1 MIKFFTQWKSE
12 KRKAKSE
19 KKKVERRE
27 YVPATRRWA
36 QGSVNSDSGSGSN
49 INGNG
54 NNDQAVQ
61 RRTAVTTAPSARRAG
76 HVACQCS
83 QRSRSRSGG
92 GGRCYGDGNACDV
105 SLASDGEFRHH
116 AERLRGHLARR

>member
-1 MIKFFTQWKSE
+1 ME

-19 KKKVERRE
+19 KREKKGGEWGE

-36 QGSVNSDSGSGSN
+36 QGSVNSSSN
-49 INGNG
+49 INGNGNG

-61 RRTAVTTAPSARRAG
+61 RRTAVATAPSARRAG

-83 QRSRSRSGG
+83 QRSRCRSGG

-105 SLASDGEFRHH
+105 SLASDGKFRHH
-116 AERLRGHLARR
+116 AERLRGHLAHR

>member
-1 MIKFFTQWKSE
+1 MEKRKAKSE

-27 YVPATRRWA
+27 YGPATRRWA
-36 QGSVNSDSGSGSN
+36 QGSVNSSSN
-49 INGNG
+49 ITGNGNG
-54 NNDQAVQ
+54 KNAPAVE
-61 RRTAVTTAPSARRAG
+61 RRAAVATATSARRAG

-92 GGRCYGDGNACDV
+92 GSRCYGDGNACDV

-116 AERLRGHLARR
+116 AERLRGYLARR